1 VLLIE
6 EIAFSQYDPSSPRA
20 ETLCRAVP
28 GKSRRCVVHRS
39 GDGNQRINVAGVT
52 SQSNRPDIPSHGD
65 ESHEDRS
72 KDPKPETRPGR
83 SPKIPRRDD
92 LCHAQ
97 YQPKGPVALRIA
109 RVLGVS
115 ADYILDESAPY
126 PPPLESL
133 LQPTVEED
141 SKVTIELNLQEKKIL
156 DAIRRL
162 SPEERSTISDI
173 IAAGSLDLQALRTL
187 AVKKGLL
194 IEDDE

>member
-1 VLLIE
+1 MRVMKI
-6 EIAFSQYDPSSPRA
+6 
-20 ETLCRAVP
+20 
-28 GKSRRCVVHRS
+28 
-39 GDGNQRINVAGVT
+39 
-52 SQSNRPDIPSHGD
+52 
-65 ESHEDRS
+65 
-72 KDPKPETRPGR
+72 GR
-83 SPKIPRRDD
+83 KILNLRRDRGV
-92 LCHAQ
+92 AQ
-97 YQPKGPVALRIA
+97 RSLAEMTSVTPSALSRIEAGIHQPKGPVALRIA

-133 LQPTVEED
+133 LQPIVEED
-141 SKVTIELNLQEKKIL
+141 SKVTIELHLQEKKIL

-173 IAAGSLDLQALRTL
+173 IAAGSRDLQALRTL